1 MKQIWSCIVY
11 SLTDSFTHE
20 QIFIIGHNKSN
31 WLELIK
37 KGIYSVNDRIWSF
50 IKPKRKVS
58 SDSEHHPSCLFQIS
72 PCQSASSQISTAA
85 VSSVSLSP
93 LLSVPPSGLYW
104 ISWRLPFVWPFSL
117 HSVCVHSRS
126 WDPPQAGD
134 LVKFQGRH
142 HLNTDNIKISKSYKM
157 N

>member
-1 MKQIWSCIVY
+1 MKYEKNLIMHCVFIN
-11 SLTDSFTHE
+11 LHMK

-31 WLELIK
+31 WLELMK
-37 KGIYSVNDRIWSF
+37 KGIISVKGRISSF
-50 IKPKRKVS
+50 IKPKHKVS

-85 VSSVSLSP
+85 VSSVPLSP